1 MAVILDAAV
10 RKLQRPPDQA
20 ALLSALV
27 VHEQHA
33 SSFGSIRTCVLF
45 LAVPCARKVGSVR
58 DGQADGAIRL
68 DDIDAPNRDDAE
80 CRIAS
85 YGYTPQ
91 HGHGK
96 SDR

>member
-1 MAVILDAAV
+1 MAVILDGTV

-20 ALLSALV
+20 TLFSAFL

-58 DGQADGAIRL
+58 DGQADGAVKL
-68 DDIDAPNRDDAE
+68 HDIDAPNRDDAE
-80 CRIAS
+80 CRIVS
-85 YGYTPQ
+85 DSYTPK
-91 HGHGK
+91 HSHGK